1 MLRRSLIFITSSR
14 SFSGSFSP
22 ATFSFK
28 SRKALDMTSYDMVPL
43 VGRYRYKDMNGR
55 PLQSSSRPCNPTLW
69 LMEIGSRL
77 AAVHRR
83 VLKQVWPVQS
93 LRAYTSRRTQLR
105 DPAAAHPPCNTP

>member
-22 ATFSFK
+22 ATCSFK
-28 SRKALDMTSYDMVPL
+28 SRKALDLTSCDMVPL

-55 PLQSSSRPCNPTLW
+55 PLQASSRPCNPTLW

-83 VLKQVWPVQS
+83 VFKKDLPPPTFSRGTHKKKQFWAPP
-93 LRAYTSRRTQLR
+93 
-105 DPAAAHPPCNTP
+105 PA